1 MLGFCERCH
10 EMTEYTIRDEKK
22 QKNIKGKSI
31 EYTGKEAYCNE
42 CESEIFVSDIRDYN
56 LAMLEKAYREKEG
69 LISVSEIE
77 IILEKY
83 DVGKRP
89 LSLLLGWGEGTLTR
103 YLEGDIPAKQ
113 YSDMLKKILD
123 DSNYLKEI
131 LEKNKDNIT
140 DVAYRR
146 ICSAL
151 QKNGTETDTSIES
164 EDKIDYVVK
173 YLLANS
179 VDITPL
185 ALQKLL
191 YFSQGFYKAFTGEY
205 LFYNNCEAWVHGPV
219 YRSIYY
225 KYKDHGYNPI
235 EEKDYEYGD
244 IKLTAVEKELLD
256 SIVRNFGCYS
266 GKVLEK
272 MTHAEEPWR
281 ATRTGL
287 SDNEG
292 SDRIIDKE
300 LIAKYF
306 NEIKSKHGMLNTS
319 DIRDYSTDFFNKLYN

>member
-1 MLGFCERCH
+1 MLGFCENCR
-10 EMTEYTIRDEKK
+10 EMIEYSTKEVKK
-22 QKNIKGKSI
+22 QKNIKGESV
-31 EYTGKEAYCNE
+31 EYIGKEVYCNE
-42 CESEIFVSDIRDYN
+42 CGSEMFVADIRDHN
-56 LAMLEKAYREKEG
+56 LAMLDKAYREKEG

-103 YLEGDIPAKQ
+103 YLNGDVPTKQ
-113 YSDMLKKILD
+113 YSDVLKKILG
-123 DSNYLKEI
+123 DSNYMKEI
-131 LEKNKDNIT
+131 LEQNKDKIT
-140 DVAYRR
+140 GVAYRR
-146 ICSAL
+146 VIHAL
-151 QKNGTETDTSIES
+151 EKNEAAIDTTIEP
-164 EDKIDYVVK
+164 EEKIDYAVK
-173 YLLANS
+173 YLLSNS

-191 YFSQGFYKAFTGEY
+191 YFAQGFYKAFTGEY
-205 LFYNNCEAWVHGPV
+205 LFHNNCEAWVHGPV
-219 YRSIYY
+219 FRSVYY

-235 EEKDYEYGD
+235 EEEDYEYGE
-244 IKLTAVEKELLD
+244 IKLTTVERELLD
-256 SIVRNFGCYS
+256 SIIRNFGCYS

-281 ATRTGL
+281 VTRTGL

-292 SDRIIDKE
+292 SDRIIPKD

-306 NEIKSKHGMLNTS
+306 NGVKSKHSMLNTS
-319 DIRDYSTDFFNKLYN
+319 DIRDYSTDLFNKLYN